1 MGGDWL
7 ERHNG
12 WIWNEALLDAFLGW
26 LFIPGMKCKV
36 STWEDKSIRKAKWN
50 VFVDLGGGMR
60 KPLMLCGAEVGEYS
74 WQLSVDSEENK
85 PKRWMVWKFTD
96 RKHRVIKIYL
106 FFDTATTN
114 GWWGNL
120 EVFGQRSGAKALN
133 FVRLLYI
140 IRLYLSP
147 IYRRRRGIEYNFML
161 CILALSCFFSGA
173 NQVRWW
179 RLEYLMSFFPVAG
192 LAYWF
197 FWGTRKS
204 NVPIVGWLQKVW
216 QKKTT
221 AGWIVRKPTK
231 RPCKPCTST
240 SSVAVRLNEM
250 ARKGEDFCLP
260 MVVLRSCP

>member
-1 MGGDWL
+1 MRWKKAWVATDWNGTMGGYEMKLCWMLFWVDCLYPAWNA
-7 ERHNG
+7 RYKHGRIKASAKRNG
-12 WIWNEALLDAFLGW
+12 MW
-26 LFIPGMKCKV
+26 
-36 STWEDKSIRKAKWN
+36 
-50 VFVDLGGGMR
+50 VDLGCGMR
-60 KPLMLCGAEVGEYS
+60 KPLMLCGAEVGEMN
-74 WQLSVDSEENK
+74 WTQWSEGWMAVRHELPP
-85 PKRWMVWKFTD
+85 PKRNERSEWTD

-179 RLEYLMSFFPVAG
+179 RLEYLMSFLPVAG

-216 QKKTT
+216 QKKNNSRVDCAEADKKTVQAMWYEGRGFLA
-221 AGWIVRKPTK
+221 AGD
-231 RPCKPCTST
+231 S
-240 SSVAVRLNEM
+240 A
-250 ARKGEDFCLP
+250 
-260 MVVLRSCP
+260 LRSCP